1 MTLHTLLFEI
11 GCEELPSSFV
21 DAALAALPDLVR
33 ARLAELRLPHGD
45 VAALGTPRRLAV
57 LVRDLAGAQ
66 ADLDE
71 EVVGPPEAA
80 AFKGGAPT
88 KAAEA
93 FATKLGVPV
102 AALEVKE
109 LSGPA
114 AKKPGRYV
122 VGRRREKGRPAKEL
136 LGPALEQVAAQIPF
150 RKSMRWG
157 SGDVAF
163 GRPVQWLV
171 ALLDREI
178 VPVRFAGVI
187 SGRSTFGHRFLSPG
201 AFALESAGA
210 YVDQLRAHHV
220 LVDRAERE
228 RVMMERVAQAAKAA
242 GGVHDPDP
250 FLVAENAS
258 LVEEP
263 HVVTGSFD
271 ETFLALPQAV
281 IRAVARGHQRYFVV
295 QKEADPDAPLL
306 PKYLAVVGTALVP
319 ANIVKGNDRTMR
331 ARLSDARFFY
341 GEDLKTPADVR
352 VEKLAGIVFHARLGT
367 VRDKVKRV
375 EALAATIAA
384 RLDLPEADRARVAR
398 AAHLAKND
406 LVSLMVGEF
415 PELQGVMGRTYAQVA
430 GEDPIVADAVRDHYA
445 PIGAD
450 GAIAPTDVARAVA
463 LADRIDSLVACFAV
477 GLSPTGT
484 ADPYALRRA
493 CIGILRTI
501 LEGPERFAA
510 LDLEE
515 LFGEAWS
522 LVSDRKLELDRRTC
536 VAKVLDFTAERL
548 RGLLAAQTSG
558 AVADAVLAGS
568 AVVLGEDRP
577 VAAHP
582 RYAQARAQALFE
594 VVQDG
599 AAWLEKARTV
609 AKRLSGISK
618 EHAPERLEIGAL
630 SKPTDAS
637 IVEVV
642 RDLDAKTARLETG
655 HDVRDALRAMEQ
667 VAERVDKI
675 FVETLVNDPKD
686 DATPKRLALLSYG
699 ARCMLRLA
707 DFSRLG

>member
-1 MTLHTLLFEI
+1 VTLHTLLFEI

-33 ARLAELRLPHGD
+33 ARLAELRLPHGEI
-45 VAALGTPRRLAV
+45 AALGTPRRLSV

-71 EVVGPPEAA
+71 EVVGPPETA
-80 AFKGGAPT
+80 AFKDGAPT

-102 AALEVKE
+102 GSLEVKE
-109 LSGPA
+109 LSGA
-114 AKKPGRYV
+114 QAKKPGRYV
-122 VGRRREKGRPAKEL
+122 VGRRQEKGRPAREL
-136 LGPALEQVAAQIPF
+136 LGPALEQVAGQIPF

-163 GRPVQWLV
+163 GRPIQWLV
-171 ALLDREI
+171 ALLDEEI
-178 VPVRFAGVI
+178 VPVRFAGVA

-201 AFALESAGA
+201 PFDVKSASS
-210 YVDQLRAHHV
+210 YVETLRANHV
-220 LVDRAERE
+220 LADRAERE
-228 RVMMERVAQAAKAA
+228 RTMMERVAAAAKAA

-271 ETFLALPQAV
+271 EAFLALPATV

-295 QKEADPDAPLL
+295 QKDASDGSPLL
-306 PKYLAVVGTALVP
+306 PKYLAIAGTANVP
-319 ANIVKGNDRTMR
+319 ANVAKGNDRTMR
-331 ARLSDARFFY
+331 ARLSDARFFH

-352 VEKLAGIVFHARLGT
+352 VEKLSGIVFHARLGT
-367 VRDKVKRV
+367 VREKVKRV
-375 EALAATIAA
+375 EALAASIAS
-384 RLDLPEADRARVAR
+384 RLDLADADREKVAR

-415 PELQGVMGRTYAQVA
+415 PELQGVMGRAYALAA
-430 GEDPIVADAVRDHYA
+430 GEDPVVADAIRDHYA

-450 GAIAPTDVARAVA
+450 GAIASSDVARAVA

-477 GLSPTGT
+477 GLAPTGT

-493 CIGILRTI
+493 CIGILRTV
-501 LEGPERFAA
+501 LEGPESFAA
-510 LDLEE
+510 LDLEA
-515 LFGEAWS
+515 LFGEAYDR
-522 LVSDRKLELDRRTC
+522 VSDRKLELERGAC
-536 VAKVLDFTAERL
+536 VAKVLDFGAERL
-548 RGLLAAQTSG
+548 RGILAAQTSG
-558 AVADAVLAGS
+558 AVADAVLSGS
-568 AVVLGEDRP
+568 AMVLGKERP

-582 RYAQARAQALFE
+582 RHAQARAHALFE
-594 VVQDG
+594 VVKDG

-609 AKRLSGISK
+609 AKRLHGISK
-618 EHAPERLEIGAL
+618 EHAPEKLEIGAL

-637 IVEVV
+637 IVQVV
-642 RDLDAKTARLETG
+642 HDLDGKTARLETG
-655 HDVRDALRAMEQ
+655 HDVREALRAMEQ

-675 FVETLVNDPKD
+675 FVETLVNDPAD